1 MEPTAS
7 FIDAMNAQPANL
19 ELALETVARDLDAAA
34 LPAWGPDDTVAIV
47 AMGASLNSAQVPLA
61 ALAGD
66 GRAAVAV
73 IASDIADGLAVVRA
87 DHSIVVSESGR
98 SPEPLAAADALPAGS
113 RIGITNFP
121 DQPIREATDV
131 VLGLGGFPDS
141 PVYTSGYT
149 ATILAY
155 ALLLDRVGALESRA
169 EAERLPELAAAAL
182 RDYAPVAATLGEVLA
197 GATSIDVVG
206 RGAALASAAELSL
219 MVREGL
225 RTPSSAFETYQY
237 LHGPME
243 VLSAD
248 DVLVLFG
255 DGRETAIPS
264 SVLDAGVRV
273 ALVTST
279 PAEELPSAGH
289 PGLTIIP
296 VPTGLGVFERA
307 IVETVIGQL
316 SIAAA
321 IERKPFPLEE
331 FLYHQ
336 DDTKLPVRAR

>member
-19 ELALETVARDLDAAA
+19 ELALATVARALDAAA
-34 LPAWGPDDTVAIV
+34 LPRWGRDESVAFV

-61 ALAGD
+61 ALAQR
-66 GRAAVAV
+66 GRPAVAV
-73 IASDIADGLAVVRA
+73 IASDVADGLAAVRA
-87 DHSIVVSESGR
+87 DHSIIVSESGR
-98 SPEPLAAADALPAGS
+98 SPEPLAAAGALPPGS

-155 ALLLDRVGALESRA
+155 ALLLDRVGALDSGE
-169 EAERLPELAAAAL
+169 EAARLPERVAEAL
-182 RDYAPVAATLGEVLA
+182 RGYAPIAEAAGGILA
-197 GATSIDVVG
+197 GAASIDVVG
-206 RGAALASAAELSL
+206 RGASLASAAELSL

-255 DGRETAIPS
+255 DGRETTIPS

-273 ALVTST
+273 VLVTS
-279 PAEELPSAGH
+279 AEAAELPASGH
-289 PGLTIIP
+289 PGLTVIT
-296 VPTGLGVFERA
+296 VPSGLGLFERA
-307 IVETVIGQL
+307 VVETVIGQL
-316 SIAAA
+316 LIAAA
-321 IERKPFPLEE
+321 VQHKPFPLEK

-336 DDTKLPVRAR
+336 DDTKLPVRAG

>member
-7 FIDAMNAQPANL
+7 FIDAMNAQPTNL
-19 ELALETVARDLDAAA
+19 QLALETVTRDLDAASLA
-34 LPAWGPDDTVAIV
+34 RWGEDDSVAVI
-47 AMGASLNSAQVPLA
+47 AMGASLNSAHVPLA
-61 ALAGD
+61 AFAQR
-66 GRAAVAV
+66 GRAAAAV
-73 IASDIADGLAVVRA
+73 IASDVADGLAVVRA
-87 DHSIVVSESGR
+87 DHSVIVSESGR
-98 SPEPLAAADALPAGS
+98 SPEPLAAARALAPGS

-131 VLGLGGFPDS
+131 VLGLGGFADS

-155 ALLLDRVGALESRA
+155 ALLLDRVGALDAGA
-169 EAERLPELAAAAL
+169 EAARLPGRAADAL
-182 RDYAPVAATLGEVLA
+182 RDYASVAETIGTALA

-206 RGAALASAAELSL
+206 RGASLASAAELSL

-255 DGRETAIPS
+255 DGRETTIPS

-273 ALVTST
+273 VLITAA
-279 PAEELPSAGH
+279 PAAEVPSSGH
-289 PGLTIIP
+289 PGLTVVTLP
-296 VPTGLGVFERA
+296 PGLGHFERSV
-307 IVETVIGQL
+307 VETVIGQL
-316 SIAAA
+316 AIAAA
-321 IERKPFPLEE
+321 IEHKPYPLEV

-336 DDTKLPVRAR
+336 DDTKLPVRAG

>member
-19 ELALETVARDLDAAA
+19 QLALETVARELDAAA
-34 LPAWGPDDTVAIV
+34 LPGWGADESVAIV
-47 AMGASLNSAQVPLA
+47 AMGASLNSAHVPVA
-61 ALAGD
+61 ALAET
-66 GRAAVAV
+66 GRPATAV
-73 IASDIADGLAVVRA
+73 IASDVADGLAVVRA
-87 DHSIVVSESGR
+87 EHAIIVSESGR
-98 SPEPLAAADALPAGS
+98 SPEPLAAAAVLPQGS
-113 RIGITNFP
+113 RIGVTNFP
-121 DQPIREATDV
+121 DQPIREATDI

-155 ALLLDRVGALESRA
+155 ALLLDRVGALDAGA
-169 EAERLPELAAAAL
+169 EAARLPGRAADAL
-182 RDYAPVAATLGEVLA
+182 RDYASIAETVGGVLA
-197 GATSIDVVG
+197 QATSIDVVG
-206 RGAALASAAELSL
+206 RGSSLAAASELSL

-243 VLSAD
+243 VLSSD

-255 DGRETAIPS
+255 DGRETTIPS

-273 ALVTST
+273 VLVTSAS
-279 PAEELPSAGH
+279 AEEVPSSGH
-289 PGLTIIP
+289 PGLTIVT
-296 VPTGLGVFERA
+296 VPAGLGHFERSV
-307 IVETVIGQL
+307 VETVIGQL
-316 SIAAA
+316 AIAAA
-321 IERKPFPLEE
+321 IGHKPYPLEE

-336 DDTKLPVRAR
+336 DDTKLPVRAV